1 MTRKVGPPGWREH
14 MMMDR
19 VDGFVGDPSHMPK
32 AIAVRI
38 AAAIPPFHGR
48 TEVEIIHAR
57 MIGRQMDLDFA
68 NKVRR
73 ARRKRFGL
81 LTR

>member
-14 MMMDR
+14 MFMDR
-19 VDGFVGDPSHMPK
+19 IDGFVGGPSHIPS
-32 AIAVRI
+32 AFAARIIAGTPSLR
-38 AAAIPPFHGR
+38 GR

-57 MIGRQMDLDFA
+57 MKRRQMDYEFEK
-68 NKVRR
+68 KVRR
-73 ARRKRFGL
+73 ALRRRFGL